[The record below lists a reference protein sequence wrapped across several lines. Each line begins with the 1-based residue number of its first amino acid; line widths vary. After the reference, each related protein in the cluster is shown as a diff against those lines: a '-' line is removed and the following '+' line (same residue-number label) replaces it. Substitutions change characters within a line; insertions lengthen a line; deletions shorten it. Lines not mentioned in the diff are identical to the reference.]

1 MKKQWL
7 LAVLATCM
15 LGAVAV
21 ACDGGW
27 ADASSDSQAV
37 HTHNYTTT
45 MTAPTCSAQGFTT
58 FVCACGDSYIGDY
71 KDPIPHSY
79 ETAWAYNETH
89 HWKNATC
96 DCDGQSEYA
105 EHIDEG
111 GVCSVCEALLYTQGV
126 LYQMSSEGTYAV
138 VTGYEGT
145 ATKVKIASTY
155 QGVPVTEMGNSA
167 FYNQDKMEEVILPN
181 TVTTIERS
189 AFAYCYS
196 LTKVNI
202 PDGVTSIGA
211 SAFRDCRNLTDVNI
225 PDGVTVIEEKVFA
238 YCNSLTDVSIPDGV
252 TSIGGSAFYH
262 CDSLTNVLIP
272 DSVTSIGILAFGDCG
287 NLQYSEYGN
296 AKYLGNADNAYFA
309 LMVVSR
315 QDYSSYTI
323 HSDTKVIA
331 DYSFESCWRLTKIE
345 IPDGVNIGEGAFW
358 SCTALTTVTMGNV
371 ESIGVGAFD
380 ICTALTTV
388 TIGNV
393 ESIGESAFAGC
404 AALTEIVFKG
414 TMEEWNA
421 VYKGDSWCY
430 QVSAAEVVCL
440 DGTVAIG

>member
-1 MKKQWL
+1 MKKKKL
-7 LAVLATCM
+7 FVALCAVGLAAIIA
-15 LGAVAV
+15 GAV
-21 ACDGGW
+21 W
-27 ADASSDSQAV
+27 AITKFSPSTPNDSSSDSS
-37 HTHNYTTT
+37 
-45 MTAPTCSAQGFTT
+45 PE
-58 FVCACGDSYIGDY
+58 
-71 KDPIPHSY
+71 PIPVTPGVVY
-79 ETAWAYNETH
+79 E
-89 HWKNATC
+89 
-96 DCDGQSEYA
+96 
-105 EHIDEG
+105 
-111 GVCSVCEALLYTQGV
+111 L
-126 LYQMSSEGTYAV
+126 SSDGTYAV

-238 YCNSLTDVSIPDGV
+238 YCNSLTDVSIPDDV

-272 DSVTSIGILAFGDCG
+272 DSVTSIGILAFGGCG

-309 LMVVSR
+309 LMVVSS

-331 DYSFESCWRLTKIE
+331 DYAFESCWRLTKIE

-371 ESIGVGAFD
+371 ESIGGGAFAS
-380 ICTALTTV
+380 CT
-388 TIGNV
+388 
-393 ESIGESAFAGC
+393 
-404 AALTEIVFKG
+404 ALTEIVFKG